1 MSTVIRF
8 EHVSKRFRLN
18 HHSRTLQELLL
29 APFRRGQVEEEFW
42 PLRDISFTVEQG
54 ETVGI
59 IGPNGVG
66 KSTILKLIARILE
79 PTSGTIT
86 TRGRIG
92 TLLELGAGFHPDLTG
107 RENIYLNGAVLG
119 MSKEE
124 ITRKFDSIVA
134 FAELGPFIDMPVKH
148 YSSGMYV
155 RLGFAIAIH
164 AEPDILL
171 VDEVLAVGDAAFQQ
185 KSAEKI
191 MTFRRE
197 GRTIVFVSHDMQ
209 MMTTLCERL
218 IWLRE
223 GMIYQDDRTENVW
236 RAYLTSMEQRT
247 SQRLEVEN
255 YQRSLKEPG
264 EGPLAITSVV
274 MTGEDGRPRWSFQ
287 SGERVHIRI
296 RYEAK
301 RAFSKPVF
309 SILIHRADG
318 LYVSSTNTYNID
330 PTPIQIEAGRGE
342 LAVEINSLDLYQGDY
357 LLSAAVYAEPQPP
370 YWMHPLVFLDRQFA
384 FRVTTPWGSHGVIV
398 LPAQWHHTVLEE
410 KI

>member
-171 VDEVLAVGDAAFQQ
+171 VDEVLAVGDAAFQRKCLEQ
-185 KSAEKI
+185 IDS
-191 MTFRRE
+191 M
-197 GRTIVFVSHDMQ
+197 RTEQGVTILFVSHAVEAVRAVCSRALWLEESRLRANGPVDVVVSQ
-209 MMTTLCERL
+209 YLDHTWRKEEGKLRPASRDDRRWGSGKIIITDVKLLDETGEERQQF
-218 IWLRE
+218 RTGE
-223 GMIYQDDRTENVW
+223 GMT
-236 RAYLTSMEQRT
+236 
-247 SQRLEVEN
+247 VEIH
-255 YQRSLKEPG
+255 YDAKAPIEEPVFG
-264 EGPLAITSVV
+264 LAIHRS
-274 MTGEDGRPRWSFQ
+274 DG
-287 SGERVHIRI
+287 VHITGPNSHLSGLEIPRVEGKGI
-296 RYEAK
+296 VRYIIPTLPLLK
-301 RAFSKPVF
+301 
-309 SILIHRADG
+309 G
-318 LYVSSTNTYNID
+318 LYYVSVSAHNKEDT
-330 PTPIQIEAGRGE
+330 
-342 LAVEINSLDLYQGDY
+342 EIFDFHNRLY
-357 LLSAAVYAEPQPP
+357 P
-370 YWMHPLVFLDRQFA
+370 
-384 FRVTTPWGSHGVIV
+384 FRVLPVQEQYGLMTMVGRWEWHGR
-398 LPAQWHHTVLEE
+398 
-410 KI
+410 